1 MSAAPTLTW
10 EQYQKLPPD
19 KRSRPLTPAEYA
31 ALTPAQRQAAG
42 LEDSDQGAPAN
53 FNGPVFP
60 NPDHIRPQLD
70 TDPAIPVTRL
80 PNGVSFQKD
89 NFSGSPQMD
98 VSNPA
103 ATDVIPAMGRTVG
116 AKMSAQ
122 PTPQPGATVP
132 VFAPD
137 GSLGDIPADQLVAA
151 VKSGA
156 KPGVHITAPDG
167 SPGVIPADRMPEA
180 VKAGAKIVP
189 IEDQPVQHPG
199 FWASLGSD
207 LGGLLHASGFSPY
220 PGMDQDAKSAA
231 AQQAHDQDQARK
243 QAGYSLPYRAAAP
256 VAQAAGV
263 NVPGMEE
270 SAKQGDVNGVLG
282 HAAAPVVTM
291 AAGEA
296 LAHGAEPVTEA
307 SAPAVRAAVRTIN
320 KGLEK
325 APTTIGTAAGAAIGA
340 ASKVPYGTEI
350 GAGLGAAIGKEVLP
364 QVRIP
369 GEGFGLP
376 DRVEG
381 GPADAPEYQ
390 PPSAKPV
397 AQAAPAAPSSAAAT
411 SATPAAK
418 PATAQVLEQQ
428 LNDALGGRPLKP
440 GVPLKNQP
448 AAQATAAGKLPD
460 GFTPVDSTALKGY
473 KYDPAAQEFTA
484 ITSNGQTYTHGEVS
498 PAQVSAFENADSKG
512 RAWTTAIKNSSPLVR
527 KNGVAVKPA
536 TMGAQGGDV
545 IPKSQAGMQ
554 TETAAEM
561 PAEKPAAQSA
571 VPDEDLTSL
580 LQESLDEIRGKKSGK
595 VATQALDEINPP
607 AGGVMTTADPGELT
621 KRWGVD
627 SDSLA
632 EGREQTRGMSPEQTE
647 QYIQKLTDAYKKGQ
661 PVEPVMETRD
671 ADNNVISVDGRA
683 RAIAAQRAGVE
694 RVPIMIRRI
703 VTPKVPTP

>member
-42 LEDSDQGAPAN
+42 LEDSDEGAPAD

-70 TDPAIPVTRL
+70 TDPAVPVTRL
-80 PNGVSFQKD
+80 PNGVSFQKN
-89 NFSGSPQMD
+89 NFSGAPQMD

-103 ATDVIPAMGRTVG
+103 ATDVIPAMDRTVG

-132 VFAPD
+132 IFAPD
-137 GSLGDIPADQLVAA
+137 GTLGDIPADQLVAA

-156 KPGVHITAPDG
+156 KPGVHVTAPDG
-167 SPGVIPADRMPEA
+167 SPGVIPADRMQEA

-256 VAQAAGV
+256 VAQAAGL

-270 SAKQGDVNGVLG
+270 SAKEGDVGGVLG

-296 LAHGAEPVTEA
+296 LAHGAPAAADVMK
-307 SAPAVRAAVRTIN
+307 SAAESRAGR
-320 KGLEK
+320 
-325 APTTIGTAAGAAIGA
+325 
-340 ASKVPYGTEI
+340 
-350 GAGLGAAIGKEVLP
+350 AIGKTAVEAATDFPVIRKLAKLKENYDATA
-364 QVRIP
+364 P
-369 GEGFGLP
+369 GAQSELDATGENEPFA
-376 DRVEG
+376 G
-381 GPADAPEYQ
+381 GPDEPPPQKVLDATGEN
-390 PPSAKPV
+390 KPF
-397 AQAAPAAPSSAAAT
+397 AGGMDEAAPAKPAAQSSPAAAA

-440 GVPLKNQP
+440 GVSLKNQP
-448 AAQATAAGKLPD
+448 AAQAAAAGKLPD

-484 ITSNGQTYTHGEVS
+484 ITSNGQTYTHGEVT

-527 KNGVAVKPA
+527 KNGVPVKPA

-554 TETAAEM
+554 TETAAET

-571 VPDEDLTSL
+571 AAPDEDLTSL
-580 LQESLDEIRGKKSGK
+580 LQKSLDEIRGKKTGAVK
-595 VATQALDEINPP
+595 TQSLDEINPP

-627 SDSLA
+627 SESLA
-632 EGREQTRGMSPEQTE
+632 EGREQTRGMSPQQTE

-671 ADNNVISVDGRA
+671 ADNNIVSVDGRA